1 VPHRGKSIFSQVT
14 AHHPGWR
21 SYAESMPTAC
31 DTGTGGLYA
40 ARHVPAV
47 YYPVILSG
55 GGGRD
60 GAEAAKPLWQSVQ

>member
-1 VPHRGKSIFSQVT
+1 
-14 AHHPGWR
+14 
-21 SYAESMPTAC
+21 MPTAC